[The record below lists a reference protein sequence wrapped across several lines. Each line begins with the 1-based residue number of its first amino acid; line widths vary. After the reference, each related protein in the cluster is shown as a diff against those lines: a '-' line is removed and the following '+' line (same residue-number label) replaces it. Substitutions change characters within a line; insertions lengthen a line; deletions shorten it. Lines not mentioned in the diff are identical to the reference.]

1 VWCSGGRGEGEEE
14 GDGGAEELG
23 EVDEEVLVVGVE
35 AVESEVGGLCVVEK
49 VVEGRYG
56 GVVEEG
62 GQG

>member
-1 VWCSGGRGEGEEE
+1 MWCSGGRGEGEEE

-23 EVDEEVLVVGVE
+23 EVDEDVLVVGME
-35 AVESEVGGLCVVEK
+35 AVEGEIGGLRVVEE

-62 GQG
+62 VEG